1 MVDLNYDVLSLELIA
16 GVTPLDTT
24 DFDSARPRFDSRTKR
39 GLYGALGSVRVGT
52 NRPYAFALI
61 QRDYNNDHLSST
73 DPKDDINGSPA
84 FDTDFHYDSQYFA
97 IGSTGSLT
105 DRMTYGVEAV
115 YEGGHT
121 LSSSF
126 TLDSSGSATAVPQTR
141 DNIEAFAVDG
151 RVDYVLPDEH
161 STRLSG
167 EILYASGSNNRIAS
181 TTTTYGGN
189 APGKTDHAFNAFGLP
204 DVGTAFA
211 PAVSNLLMFRV
222 GAATFPFT
230 EIKTLKKMQVGTDLY
245 FFAKADTLQHRSTE
259 ATTGSRWLGLEPDIY
274 MNWQITSD
282 VALSMRYGVFVPGDA
297 IVDDSKMRQF
307 FYTGVTVSF

>member
-1 MVDLNYDVLSLELIA
+1 
-16 GVTPLDTT
+16 
-24 DFDSARPRFDSRTKR
+24 
-39 GLYGALGSVRVGT
+39 
-52 NRPYAFALI
+52 
-61 QRDYNNDHLSST
+61 
-73 DPKDDINGSPA
+73 
-84 FDTDFHYDSQYFA
+84 
-97 IGSTGSLT
+97 
-105 DRMTYGVEAV
+105 MTYGVEAV

-141 DNIEAFAVDG
+141 DNIDAFAVDG

-211 PAVSNLLMFRV
+211 PAVSNPSCSVSVRPLFHS
-222 GAATFPFT
+222 
-230 EIKTLKKMQVGTDLY
+230 EIKTLKKMQLGTDLY
-245 FFAKADTLQHRSTE
+245 FFAKADTSAPIDE